1 MAYLGPVNG
10 VLVEPPVVLPA
21 RRRAGPA
28 TYLLFVKPHIVITFV
43 LVGLAGS
50 VMAGATA
57 EGTHVVPSKLLAVAV
72 SVALLGAAAE
82 CWTNLIDRDIDGV
95 MPRTSGRGLPTGA
108 VTARSVT
115 ILGTCLSATGFAVA
129 LVLGALPTLFLA
141 LAMFD
146 NVVVYSALTKRSTP
160 WSVVLGSAVGPL
172 TLYAGYA
179 AVRIP
184 ISLPALLAG
193 LMVAAWVPAHIWAIG
208 VRYRA
213 DYASASVPMAPV
225 VWSPAHL
232 AAASLLSD
240 LAMGALA
247 TGAVLTLGGTA
258 AGPLAA
264 VVATLSVLALLG
276 SAALA
281 QRQRLAGPLIKLLT
295 LYLLFVLTSLIG
307 LAA

>member
-1 MAYLGPVNG
+1 
-10 VLVEPPVVLPA
+10 
-21 RRRAGPA
+21 
-28 TYLLFVKPHIVITFV
+28 
-43 LVGLAGS
+43 
-50 VMAGATA
+50 MAGA
-57 EGTHVVPSKLLAVAV
+57 GHVALAKLLAVAV

-82 CWTNLIDRDIDGV
+82 CWTNLIDRGIDAV
-95 MPRTSGRGLPTGA
+95 MPRTSGRSLPTGA
-108 VTARSVT
+108 VTVRS
-115 ILGTCLSATGFAVA
+115 AA
-129 LVLGALPTLFLA
+129 VLGACLSVAGFAAASALGVLPTLFLA

-179 AVRIP
+179 AVKIP
-184 ISLPALLAG
+184 IASSALLAG

-225 VWSPAHL
+225 VWGRAHL
-232 AAASLLSD
+232 ALVSLLSG

-247 TGAVLTLGGTA
+247 TGAFLSLGGA
-258 AGPLAA
+258 AGDWLAAA
-264 VVATLSVLALLG
+264 VVALSVLAVLG
-276 SAALA
+276 SAVVPW
-281 QRQRLAGPLIKLLT
+281 RERLAGPLVKLLT
-295 LYLLFVLTSLIG
+295 AYLLFVLISLIG